1 MNHKCL
7 YCYQPLE
14 EGDFHPACARRFFGS
29 TKAPALNYSLD
40 DMVVLAREVLS
51 SAVAVPGVQPKLSL
65 GLIREGAKK
74 EGHRLTIMGVLK
86 GNYILKP
93 PSLSY
98 PEMPENEDLTMH
110 LATLCG
116 LQVAAHSLIRLQSGE
131 LAYITKRMDRAV
143 GGGKFHQIDMMQ
155 ITESYDKYRSS
166 VEKVG
171 KAVRTYSSNTQLD
184 LLRLFEGVVFS
195 FLIGNNDMHLKNYS
209 LLLKEGRWELTPF
222 YDLLNVHLVLP
233 TDTEESALTINAKK
247 QRLKR
252 EDFVALGI
260 NFGLKP
266 KQVTATFERFLKRE
280 EAVVKLIEQ
289 SFLSQPKQIQYIN
302 LWRRR
307 LLLFKV

>member
-1 MNHKCL
+1 
-7 YCYQPLE
+7 
-14 EGDFHPACARRFFGS
+14 
-29 TKAPALNYSLD
+29 
-40 DMVVLAREVLS
+40 
-51 SAVAVPGVQPKLSL
+51 
-65 GLIREGAKK
+65 
-74 EGHRLTIMGVLK
+74 
-86 GNYILKP
+86 
-93 PSLSY
+93 
-98 PEMPENEDLTMH
+98 
-110 LATLCG
+110 
-116 LQVAAHSLIRLQSGE
+116 
-131 LAYITKRMDRAV
+131 
-143 GGGKFHQIDMMQ
+143 
-155 ITESYDKYRSS
+155 
-166 VEKVG
+166 
-171 KAVRTYSSNTQLD
+171 
-184 LLRLFEGVVFS
+184 
-195 FLIGNNDMHLKNYS
+195 MHLKNYS

-266 KQVTATFERFLKRE
+266 KQITATFERFLKRE